1 MPLDGFCYAILPKQ
15 EYGYKD
21 HRQIYRSHLLLQ
33 NHQDLEYICCHHE
46 QACAMAAESYFRLSG
61 KLAALN
67 VTAGPGAIN
76 TLNGVFGA
84 YVDSMG
90 MIVISGQAKRETM
103 ARNYDIPLRQLGDQ
117 EVDIV
122 SIVRPIT
129 KYATVLQEPEMV
141 KKVMG
146 KAIFLATHGRP
157 GPVWIDV
164 PIDVQAAPIVPDNLP
179 TFDPED
185 IESIL
190 NDKDLADNT
199 KGEFNMSVDYDRL
212 RERANFVRTETV
224 RLIEIAKCGH
234 YTSVFSAAEII
245 SVLYYHV
252 MKLSDDPDWPD
263 RDRFLMSKGHMAV
276 GLYPILADLGY
287 FPKDWL
293 DSYALL
299 GSALG
304 DHPDM
309 RKIPGIDFSS
319 GSLGHNLSNGVGM
332 ALGLRLRNSPA
343 RVFVIMG
350 DGEQN
355 EGQIWEGAQ
364 AASQFKVDNLVGIID
379 RNELCLDGA
388 TEEIMSIEPLADKW
402 SAFGWNVH
410 VIDGHSIHQLV
421 DTFKNLPQDSQTP
434 QLILAKTVKGKG
446 LDFMEGTRLWHVGL
460 LAGKDAENA
469 VAQLQEAEGE

>member
-1 MPLDGFCYAILPKQ
+1 
-15 EYGYKD
+15 
-21 HRQIYRSHLLLQ
+21 
-33 NHQDLEYICCHHE
+33 
-46 QACAMAAESYFRLSG
+46 MA
-61 KLAALN
+61 
-67 VTAGPGAIN
+67 
-76 TLNGVFGA
+76 
-84 YVDSMG
+84 
-90 MIVISGQAKRETM
+90 
-103 ARNYDIPLRQLGDQ
+103 
-117 EVDIV
+117 
-122 SIVRPIT
+122 
-129 KYATVLQEPEMV
+129 
-141 KKVMG
+141 
-146 KAIFLATHGRP
+146 
-157 GPVWIDV
+157 
-164 PIDVQAAPIVPDNLP
+164 
-179 TFDPED
+179 
-185 IESIL
+185 
-190 NDKDLADNT
+190 
-199 KGEFNMSVDYDRL
+199 VDYERL
-212 RERANFVRTETV
+212 RERANFVRTETI

-245 SVLYYHV
+245 SVLYYHE

-355 EGQIWEGAQ
+355 EGQIWEAAQ

-379 RNELCLDGA
+379 RNELSLDGA

-410 VIDGHSIHQLV
+410 VIDGPSIHQLV

>member
-1 MPLDGFCYAILPKQ
+1 
-15 EYGYKD
+15 
-21 HRQIYRSHLLLQ
+21 
-33 NHQDLEYICCHHE
+33 
-46 QACAMAAESYFRLSG
+46 
-61 KLAALN
+61 
-67 VTAGPGAIN
+67 
-76 TLNGVFGA
+76 
-84 YVDSMG
+84 
-90 MIVISGQAKRETM
+90 
-103 ARNYDIPLRQLGDQ
+103 
-117 EVDIV
+117 
-122 SIVRPIT
+122 
-129 KYATVLQEPEMV
+129 
-141 KKVMG
+141 
-146 KAIFLATHGRP
+146 
-157 GPVWIDV
+157 
-164 PIDVQAAPIVPDNLP
+164 
-179 TFDPED
+179 
-185 IESIL
+185 
-190 NDKDLADNT
+190 
-199 KGEFNMSVDYDRL
+199 MSVDYDRL

-332 ALGLRLRNSPA
+332 AVGLRLRNSPA

-355 EGQIWEGAQ
+355 EGQIWEAAQ

-402 SAFGWNVH
+402 SAFGWDVH
-410 VIDGHSIHQLV
+410 VVDGHSIHQLV
-421 DTFKNLPQDSQTP
+421 DTFKSLPQDSQSP

-460 LAGKDAENA
+460 LAGKDAERA
-469 VAQLQEAEGE
+469 VAQLQ